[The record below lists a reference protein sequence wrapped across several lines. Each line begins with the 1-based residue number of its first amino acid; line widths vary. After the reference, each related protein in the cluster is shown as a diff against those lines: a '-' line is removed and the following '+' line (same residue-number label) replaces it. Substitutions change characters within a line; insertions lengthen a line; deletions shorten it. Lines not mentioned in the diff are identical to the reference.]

1 MELASITALAPEETD
16 FEKRAHALG
25 PVMEKY
31 TAQIEETKRLP
42 QELLDGLH
50 DAGLFRMLLPRAYGG
65 FEVSPTMFAK
75 TM

>member
-1 MELASITALAPEETD
+1 MELASITTLAPEETD

-42 QELLDGLH
+42 SI
-50 DAGLFRMLLPRAYGG
+50 
-65 FEVSPTMFAK
+65 SPSLS
-75 TM
+75 